1 MYHQV
6 SRGDKHRTR
15 RGAAGHEDGRQ
26 DGREAGHGAGHE
38 RYLMDARGRSG
49 RHAREEKPTSRPNCP
64 VPGPVDRSTTGRQ
77 PDEIYRTGQKPES
90 CEVSGFRPVDRTT
103 DRPARSTA
111 RSTGSQ
117 TGPVRVCLDQI
128 YSGSVILVSFRPEL
142 VPDAYIS
149 ALDDPLAALDHV

>member
-6 SRGDKHRTR
+6 SRGDEHRTR

-38 RYLMDARGRSG
+38 DISWTREGGAGGMRERRRRRPGRS
-49 RHAREEKPTSRPNCP
+49 RTRSDRPPDRTARFLA
-64 VPGPVDRSTTGRQ
+64 RSTGRQ
-77 PDEIYRTGQKPES
+77 PAANRMRFIVPGKNRIFANFPV
-90 CEVSGFRPVDRTT
+90 CRPVDRTT
-103 DRPARSTA
+103 DRPARSTG

-128 YSGSVILVSFRPEL
+128 YSGSVLLVFFDQNSSRTP
-142 VPDAYIS
+142 I
-149 ALDDPLAALDHV
+149 